1 PTSALHLPYTT
12 LFRSPTSCRYL
23 QQKGEAM
30 LVQDILKSKAS
41 GAVHTIT
48 PSATVTELLDAFAEH
63 NIGALVVSTDGV
75 SLQGIVYERD
85 VVRRLRN
92 VEQPGTATVEAI
104 MSTKVETCAPDDPL
118 DKLAALMTERR
129 VRHIPV
135 LQDGSLVGVVSIGDA
150 VKAR

>member
-1 PTSALHLPYTT
+1 
-12 LFRSPTSCRYL
+12 
-23 QQKGEAM
+23 M

-75 SLQGIVYERD
+75 SLQGIVSERD
-85 VVRRLRN
+85 VVRKLRN

-150 VKAR
+150 VKARMDQLQFERDQLHSYVSGS

>member
-1 PTSALHLPYTT
+1 
-12 LFRSPTSCRYL
+12 
-23 QQKGEAM
+23 M

-41 GAVHTIT
+41 GAVHTIA

-63 NIGALVVSTDGV
+63 NIGALIVSTDGV
-75 SLQGIVYERD
+75 SLQGIVSERD
-85 VVRRLRN
+85 VVRKLRN
-92 VEQPGTATVEAI
+92 AEQPGTATVEAI

-150 VKAR
+150 VKARMDQLQFERDQLHSYVSGS